1 MVNQCRY
8 LPDRR
13 YKNVYLFRGLWS
25 ACSHL
30 FAEGVARETER
41 TRWCHRGFGP
51 SVLLK
56 LTGEKLPRLLSQA
69 RLPSRLIIGHHGC
82 QYLTRTCITNAALF
96 LLSWSQRFFLIHE
109 IAAKW
114 RTRVAFSR
122 LSHAKKNKE
131 KPLGLGYISTIR
143 PSVLYNPSRKRIL
156 SERSEEFENTAF
168 YCGRNAYGTFRK
180 RRAHDNHVISMYE
193 RVKSKMTGDCYVFN
207 FPPRSVNVKYLI
219 RFQSENSVFKF
230 LLLNVDVAW
239 KVNHLLPR
247 AGDDW
252 HFSLNCWWGFSWL
265 G

>member
-1 MVNQCRY
+1 MDAISY
-8 LPDRR
+8 E
-13 YKNVYLFRGLWS
+13 NVY
-25 ACSHL
+25 
-30 FAEGVARETER
+30 
-41 TRWCHRGFGP
+41 
-51 SVLLK
+51 
-56 LTGEKLPRLLSQA
+56 
-69 RLPSRLIIGHHGC
+69 
-82 QYLTRTCITNAALF
+82 Y
-96 LLSWSQRFFLIHE
+96 QRSFISPTLVPEIFLIHE

-156 SERSEEFENTAF
+156 SKRSEEFENTAF

-230 LLLNVDVAW
+230 LLLNVDVA
-239 KVNHLLPR
+239 
-247 AGDDW
+247 
-252 HFSLNCWWGFSWL
+252 
-265 G
+265 